1 MHEDERALRLGGS
14 GLSPLTRSPPRRPS
28 RPAASIGRLAFS
40 AALIV
45 GVYERAS
52 AEYRPLTAG
61 SPRRLLRVGVL
72 PCQRA

>member
-14 GLSPLTRSPPRRPS
+14 GPSPLTL
-28 RPAASIGRLAFS
+28 PAAPAFTSRGFDRQACLS

-52 AEYRPLTAG
+52 GEYRPVTAG

-72 PCQRA
+72 PCQRP